1 MTPESIKRELAD
13 VEASLDDA
21 ISYLVDLAGAKPTPM
36 SPHNCRIHLDHARMY
51 AMRLADAGFSVIHRD
66 ENHGPTL
73 ERAARLAKACVTGID
88 AARNIRAMGEK
99 NDG

>member
-1 MTPESIKRELAD
+1 MDTREQIARVIEPQAWAALGIGDTLVYKNRRTSSLRKAD
-13 VEASLDDA
+13 RIIASLA
-21 ISYLVDLAGAKPTPM
+21 AGGYQ
-36 SPHNCRIHLDHARMY
+36 I
-51 AMRLADAGFSVIHRD
+51 IHRD

-99 NDG
+99 NDGA